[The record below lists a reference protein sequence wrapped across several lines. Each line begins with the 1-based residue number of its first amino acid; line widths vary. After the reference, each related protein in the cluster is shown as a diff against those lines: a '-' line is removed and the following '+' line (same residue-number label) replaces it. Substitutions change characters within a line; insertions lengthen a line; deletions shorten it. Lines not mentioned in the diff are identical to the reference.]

1 MPSRAVPAAKSLRP
15 KRSNHTPGGFDSV
28 PGKRYSPTGRYVS
41 WSESAVVPDIYRVT
55 LKSLGLLTLGVG
67 LSACSFEPP
76 IHLPASPDKA
86 GYTAAPAPDETA
98 ASPGKGGGAQ
108 MLDYGKNLHQ
118 AWWKLYHSPRLDALV
133 ALAMKHNPTLEYARA
148 QLHQAEAVASINA
161 SVFYPQVSA
170 NLGAQRA
177 KTSVQTGGGKSS
189 SYTYSLFT
197 GGVGVSYYPDIFG
210 VNRLVYKGS
219 EAQVEYQRYQLEAA
233 GLTLS
238 GNVVSAAIGEAAVR
252 AQIDATQQIIQQER
266 KLLELTRTQ
275 YHAGSVSELNVINQ
289 QAQLASSEA
298 LLPPLRQQLAVY
310 RHEMAILVG
319 SYPSEWHDKPFTLE
333 ELHLPKHIPVSLPS
347 ALVKQRPDVQAAE
360 RQIRYAAALVG
371 ESRAE
376 FFPTLQLTGS
386 FGYASNATRTLFSPA
401 STVWSLA
408 ASLLQPIFEGGRLD
422 AQEREAKA
430 VFDAEFANYRSTVL
444 GAFQQVANA
453 LRAVQN
459 DADALAAETTS
470 LDASRQAL
478 DLAEYEYRTGATD
491 YLSLLTAEVQYN
503 DAKIAYLKAQAQRYQ
518 DTAALLLAL
527 GGGWWN
533 QPVKGVP
540 AALSPVAGGQAS

>member
-1 MPSRAVPAAKSLRP
+1 M
-15 KRSNHTPGGFDSV
+15 
-28 PGKRYSPTGRYVS
+28 
-41 WSESAVVPDIYRVT
+41 PDIIRTT
-55 LKSLGLLTLGVG
+55 LKPLGLLVLGAS
-67 LSACSFEPP
+67 LSACGFEPP
-76 IHLPASPDKA
+76 IHLPAGPGKD
-86 GYTAAPAPDETA
+86 GYTAGPAPHETA
-98 ASPGKGGGAQ
+98 ASMGKGGGAQ
-108 MLDYGKNLHQ
+108 MLEYGKNLHQ
-118 AWWKLYHSPRLDALV
+118 AWWHLFHSPRLDALV
-133 ALAMKHNPTLEYARA
+133 KQAMAHNPTLDMARA
-148 QLHQAEAVASINA
+148 QLHQAEAVAAIDA

-177 KTSVQTGGGKSS
+177 KSVVQSGGGKST

-210 VNRLVYKGS
+210 VNRLVYQGS

-233 GLTLS
+233 GLSLS
-238 GNVVSAAIGEAAVR
+238 GNVVAAAIGEAAVR
-252 AQIDATQQIIQQER
+252 AQIDATRQIIRQER
-266 KLLELTRTQ
+266 QLLKLTQTQ
-275 YHAGSVSELNVINQ
+275 YKAGSVSQLNVINQ

-298 LLPPLRQQLAVY
+298 MLPPLMQQLAVY

-319 SYPSEWHDKPFTLE
+319 AYPSQWHGKPFTLA
-333 ELHLPKHIPVSLPS
+333 ELHLPKRIPLSLPS
-347 ALVKQRPDVQAAE
+347 ELVKQRPDVQAAE

-376 FFPTLQLTGS
+376 FFPTLQLTGN
-386 FGYASNATRTLFSPA
+386 FGYASNATRLLFSPA

-408 ASLLQPIFEGGRLD
+408 ASLVQPIFEGGKLN

-430 VFDAEFANYRSTVL
+430 VFEGEFANYRVTVL

-459 DADALAAETTS
+459 DADALSAQRTA
-470 LDASRQAL
+470 LDDARQAL
-478 DLAEYEYRTGATD
+478 DLAEYQYRTGATD
-491 YLSLLTAEVQYN
+491 YLSLLASEVQYN

-518 DTAALLLAL
+518 DTASLLLAL
-527 GGGWWN
+527 GGGWWH

-540 AALSPVAGGQAS
+540 ASMAGTAGGASS

>member
-1 MPSRAVPAAKSLRP
+1 MPDIFRITLRP
-15 KRSNHTPGGFDSV
+15 
-28 PGKRYSPTGRYVS
+28 
-41 WSESAVVPDIYRVT
+41 
-55 LKSLGLLTLGVG
+55 LGLLTLGMA

-76 IHLPASPDKA
+76 IHLPAGPGSA
-86 GYTAAPAPDETA
+86 GYTAGAAPHKTV
-98 ASPGKGGGAQ
+98 ASMGKGGAAQ
-108 MLDYGKNLHQ
+108 TLSYGKDMSTV
-118 AWWKLYHSPRLDALV
+118 WWRLFHSPRLDALV
-133 ALAMKHNPTLEYARA
+133 SLAMQHNPTLDLARA

-170 NLGAQRA
+170 SLGAQRA
-177 KTSVQTGGGKSS
+177 KSVTQSGGGKTNA
-189 SYTYSLFT
+189 YTYSLFT

-210 VNRLVYKGS
+210 VNRMVYRGS
-219 EAQVEYQRYQLEAA
+219 EAQVEYQRYELEAA

-238 GNVVSAAIGEAAVR
+238 GNVVTAAIGEAAVR
-252 AQIDATQQIIQQER
+252 AQIDATRRIIAQER
-266 KLLELTRTQ
+266 HLLKLTETQ
-275 YHAGSVSELNVINQ
+275 YHVGSVSQLNVINQ

-298 LLPPLRQQLAVY
+298 LLPPLMQQLAVY

-319 SYPSEWHDKPFTLE
+319 RYPSQWHDKPFTLD

-347 ALVKQRPDVQAAE
+347 TLVKQRPDVQAAE

-376 FFPTLQLTGS
+376 FFPALQLTGS
-386 FGYASNATRTLFSPA
+386 FGYSSNTTNLLFNPV
-401 STVWSLA
+401 STIWSLA
-408 ASLLQPIFEGGRLD
+408 ASLVQPIFEGGKLD

-430 VFDAEFANYRSTVL
+430 VFDGEFANYRMTVL

-459 DADALAAETTS
+459 DADALAAEQS
-470 LDASRQAL
+470 ALDSSRQAL
-478 DLAEYEYRTGATD
+478 QMAEYDYRTGETD
-491 YLSLLTAEVQYN
+491 YLALLAAEVQYN

-518 DTAALLLAL
+518 DTASLLLAL
-527 GGGWWN
+527 GGGWWH

-540 AALSPVAGGQAS
+540 ASMIHAKAGHSS